1 MKVLHIIPT
10 YYPAHARG
18 GPIWSVHNLNKW
30 LIKKGVDVTV
40 YTTDLDIPSDKLRNK
55 KVNIDG
61 VNVYY
66 FSASFPKFWE
76 YSRNLHKKLK
86 KTAKDFDLIHI
97 TSTFLFASTLGA
109 YYAKKN
115 NIPYIISPRGN
126 LMNEPMKKKG
136 ALKKIFYVGLV
147 EERNLQNASAIHFTV
162 KKEKEEYEELGFIY
176 KKSILIPN
184 GIDPENFEDAPDG
197 HFRQKFNISDD
208 KKIVLFLSRI
218 SWKKGLDTL
227 LPAFRKVVDSNP
239 DTVLVIAGGDAEGYK
254 KQVEKWVDENKLQ
267 NNVIFTGMIT
277 DKDKTGALK
286 DSDVFVLSSYSENF
300 GMAVVEAMNFSLPV
314 VITENVGISNKI
326 IENNAGL
333 VVSKDET
340 QVSNAILRLLNNENF
355 AKDIGERGRSLVAKE
370 YLMANIADEWVKNY
384 QEIIEENY

>member
-227 LPAFRKVVDSNP
+227 LPAFRKVVDNNP
-239 DTVLVIAGGDAEGYK
+239 NTVLVIAGGDTEGYK
-254 KQVEKWVDENKLQ
+254 KRVEQWINENNLQ
-267 NNVIFTGMIT
+267 NDVIFTGMIT
-277 DKDKTGALK
+277 GKDKTGALK
-286 DSDVFVLSSYSENF
+286 DSNVFVLPSYSENF